1 MSGWLALAAALVV
14 IGAVAGAPGLIVVA
28 AITAGY
34 ATLTRLWTRYGVR
47 NVAYERRLGVPRAVA
62 GDSVS
67 LDVTVWNRKPLPLPW
82 IAADDMLSEGLTVR
96 ERPDLDHADDR
107 QHRRLLRNTWALT
120 WYERVVRHFHLDDV
134 RRGSYELGPARLRI
148 RDVFGRDAA
157 EDVLP
162 HLDTLTVVPRAVPV
176 LHLPEDRSPLGERR
190 APRSL
195 VADPA
200 LFSGVRPFQAGDS
213 LRRVHWRATARLGS
227 AVSRRYEPA
236 RGRTVVIALDVQTIA
251 GVPHWE
257 MSYDD
262 DAFEGLCVTAASLAR
277 HLLDDGAQV
286 GIAAAS
292 FTGSPQRTAW
302 LAPRA
307 GLGQVTRVGE
317 LLARIGPVSS
327 MPYGALLSWLA
338 RRLPPGASLV
348 ALTAR
353 DPRPVGPVLRRLERS
368 GFAVETIRA
377 GGSGSPSR
385 EGLGFAVHAAHLHPD
400 WRRADGLR
408 IS

>member
-1 MSGWLALAAALVV
+1 MSGWLALAATLVV
-14 IGAVAGAPGLIVVA
+14 IGGVADAPGLIVVA

-34 ATLTRLWTRYGVR
+34 GTLTRLWTRYGVR
-47 NVAYERRLGVPRAVA
+47 NVTYERRLGAPRAVA
-62 GDSVS
+62 GDSVA
-67 LDVTVWNRKPLPLPW
+67 LDITIWNRKPLPLPW
-82 IAADDMLSEGLTVR
+82 IAADDMLTDGLVVR

-107 QHRRLLRNTWALT
+107 QQRRLLRNTWALT
-120 WYERVVRHFHLDDV
+120 WYERVVRHFHLDDL
-134 RRGSYELGPARLRI
+134 RRGSYELGPARLLL

-157 EDVLP
+157 EEDLAERE
-162 HLDTLTVVPRAVPV
+162 TLTVVPRAVPV
-176 LHLPEDRSPLGERR
+176 THLPEDRSPLGERR

-227 AVSRRYEPA
+227 PVSRRFEPA
-236 RGRTVVIALDVQTIA
+236 RGRTVVIAIDVQTLDD
-251 GVPHWE
+251 VPHWE
-257 MSYDD
+257 MSYDE

-277 HLLDDGAQV
+277 HLLDEGALV

-292 FTGSPQRTAW
+292 FTGTPQRIGW

-307 GLGQVTRVGE
+307 GRGQVARVGE

-327 MPYGALLSWLA
+327 MPYETLLSWLA
-338 RRLPPGASLV
+338 RRLPAGSSVV
-348 ALTAR
+348 ALTSR
-353 DPRPVGPVLRRLERS
+353 DPRPVRPVLRRLTRS
-368 GFAVETIRA
+368 GFAVEAIRTGGTWSGDGA
-377 GGSGSPSR
+377 GFR
-385 EGLGFAVHAAHLHPD
+385 VHAAHLDPD

>member
-1 MSGWLALAAALVV
+1 MSGWLALAGALVV

-34 ATLTRLWTRYGVR
+34 GTLTRLWSRYGVR
-47 NVAYERRLGVPRAVA
+47 NVAYQRHLGVPRAVA
-62 GDSVS
+62 GDSVA
-67 LDVTVWNRKPLPLPW
+67 LDVTIWNRKPLPLPW

-120 WYERVVRHFHLDDV
+120 WYERVVRHFHLDDL

-157 EDVLP
+157 EDELP
-162 HLDTLTVVPRAVPV
+162 DLDTLTVVPRTVPV

-213 LRRVHWRATARLGS
+213 MRRVHWRATARLGS
-227 AVSRRYEPA
+227 PVSRRYEPA
-236 RGRTVVIALDVQTIA
+236 RGRTVVIALDVQTLA

-286 GIAAAS
+286 GVAAAS
-292 FTGSPQRTAW
+292 FTGSPQRIAW

-307 GLGQVTRVGE
+307 GLGQVARVGE

-327 MPYGALLSWLA
+327 IPYGALLSWLA
-338 RRLPPGASLV
+338 RRLPAGASLV

-353 DPRPVGPVLRRLERS
+353 DPRAVGPVLRRLERS
-368 GFAVETIRA
+368 GFAVEAIRA
-377 GGSGSPSR
+377 GGTWSGD
-385 EGLGFAVHAAHLHPD
+385 GAGFAVHAAQLEPD
-400 WRRADGLR
+400 WRRAVGLR

>member
-1 MSGWLALAAALVV
+1 VSGWLALAVALVV
-14 IGAVAGAPGLIVVA
+14 IGGVADAPGLIVVA

-34 ATLTRLWTRYGVR
+34 GTLTRLWTRYGVR
-47 NVAYERRLGVPRAVA
+47 SVTYERRLGASRAVA
-62 GDSVS
+62 GDSMA
-67 LDVTVWNRKPLPLPW
+67 LDITIWNRKPLPLPW
-82 IAADDMLSEGLTVR
+82 IAADDMLTEGLVVR

-107 QHRRLLRNTWALT
+107 QQRRLLRNTWALT
-120 WYERVVRHFHLDDV
+120 WYERVVRHFHLDDL
-134 RRGSYELGPARLRI
+134 RRGAYELGPARLLL

-157 EDVLP
+157 EEELAERE
-162 HLDTLTVVPRAVPV
+162 TLTVVPRTVPV
-176 LHLPEDRSPLGERR
+176 THLPEDRSPLGERR

-227 AVSRRYEPA
+227 PVSRRFEPA
-236 RGRTVVIALDVQTIA
+236 RGRTVVIAIDVQTLDD
-251 GVPHWE
+251 VPHWE

-277 HLLDDGAQV
+277 HLVDEGALV
-286 GIAAAS
+286 GIAGAS
-292 FTGSPQRTAW
+292 FTGTPQRIAW

-307 GLGQVTRVGE
+307 GRGQVARVGE

-327 MPYGALLSWLA
+327 MPYETLLSWLA
-338 RRLPPGASLV
+338 RRLPAGSSVV
-348 ALTAR
+348 ALTSR
-353 DPRPVGPVLRRLERS
+353 DPRPIRPVLQRLARS
-368 GFAVETIRA
+368 GFAVEAIRVGGTWSGDGA
-377 GGSGSPSR
+377 GFR
-385 EGLGFAVHAAHLHPD
+385 VHAAHLVPD
-400 WRRADGLR
+400 WRAADGLR